1 MDKLVSIGYTKKAF
15 GVKGELKM
23 KIEDKYL
30 EDFLKSEVVFLKLGG
45 KTVPFFLDG
54 VRVSNTLLAKF
65 EDVDSPEDALPITS
79 KEVFLREKDLIKEE
93 ERELIVGENEN
104 LEFKIYEG
112 FEIESKEFGL
122 IGKIEEILE
131 YPQQEMA
138 LVKYNKK
145 EILIPMNEQLIEEV
159 WKDEKRLIMNL
170 PEGLLEL

>member
-1 MDKLVSIGYTKKAF
+1 MSVGFTKKTY

-30 EDFLKSEVVFLKLGG
+30 EDFLKSEVVFLKVGG

-54 VRVSNTLLAKF
+54 VRVGNALLAKF

-93 ERELIVGENEN
+93 EREFVVETED
-104 LEFKIYEG
+104 LEFQKYEG
-112 FEIESKEFGL
+112 FEIESKAHGL

-159 WKDEKRLIMNL
+159 LEAERKLIMNL